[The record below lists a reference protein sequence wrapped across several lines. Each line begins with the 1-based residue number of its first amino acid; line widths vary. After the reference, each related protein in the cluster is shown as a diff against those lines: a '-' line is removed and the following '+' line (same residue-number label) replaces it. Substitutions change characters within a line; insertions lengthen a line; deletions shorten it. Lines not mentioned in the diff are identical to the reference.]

1 MSDKSIVQITL
12 KAGESVTKHGKP
24 KLTQGFYMMGAER
37 VINKAPKGTKP
48 DYQLTGMNSIERLIL
63 MSKREQ
69 LIIRLMINNI
79 KWVKD
84 INSLQHVVELKPDS
98 VDFNPAVIDYMP
110 YSSFLKGFA
119 LLHAG
124 DIMRRVAKHKYM
136 LNPNFFIPT
145 GPLAPHFRL
154 IWQEA
159 KQQPSIITPI
169 VEPDSFAFDDY
180 ESSDTDIF

>member
-1 MSDKSIVQITL
+1 
-12 KAGESVTKHGKP
+12 
-24 KLTQGFYMMGAER
+24 MMGAER
-37 VINKAPKGTKP
+37 VVNKAPKGTKP

-124 DIMRRVAKHKYM
+124 DIMRRVSKHKYM

-159 KQQPSIITPI
+159 KQHPSIITPI